1 MNSTGKSGKNRKYK
15 HTHKMM
21 EGDIM
26 TLECIKRFFEDVE
39 FEKWRAEIQNEVLIN
54 GLAGNEWK
62 LKQIDRSAANRFGLY
77 FPLNL
82 TDEEYAL
89 LFCKCL
95 LQRRS
100 PWIKQEAIEGAEN
113 YLKELGEEV
122 PAKVVTFRE
131 WLRNQ
136 A

>member
-1 MNSTGKSGKNRKYK
+1 
-15 HTHKMM
+15 
-21 EGDIM
+21 M
-26 TLECIKRFFEDVE
+26 TLECIRRYFEDIK
-39 FEKWRAEIQNEVLIN
+39 FEKWRVKIENEVLIN

-62 LKQIDRSAANRFGLY
+62 LKQIDRAAANRFGLY

-89 LFCKCL
+89 LVCKCL

-122 PAKVVTFRE
+122 PAKVVTFSE